1 MSLLKLEHLEVNY
14 GAVRALKNV
23 SLEVR
28 EGEVV
33 ALLGANG
40 AGKSTTLKAIS
51 ALIKA
56 KAGSISYA
64 GQNISK
70 LNPTQIVALGISHSP
85 EGRRVFPGMTV
96 LENLRLGASQ
106 RSDKENINS
115 DFEKMFNMFPI
126 LQSRKSQTA
135 GTLSGGEQQML
146 ALARALMNRPKMLLL
161 DEPSLGLAP
170 LVIRQIFSTL
180 KDLKT
185 QGTTILLVEQNVNL
199 ALELADRAY
208 VLRTGEIVL
217 EGAASDLRANQEKV
231 AQAYLGGGHQPD
243 SRVA

>member
-1 MSLLKLEHLEVNY
+1 MTEALLKLEKLEVNY
-14 GAVRALKNV
+14 GPVRALKNV
-23 SLEVR
+23 SLEVNP
-28 EGEVV
+28 GEVV

-51 ALIKA
+51 ALVKA
-56 KAGSISYA
+56 KSGSITYS
-64 GQNISK
+64 GQTISR
-70 LNPTQIVALGISHSP
+70 LNPTQIVALGIAHSP

-106 RSDKENINS
+106 RRDKENISS
-115 DFEKMFNMFPI
+115 DLEHMFEMFAI
-126 LQSRKSQTA
+126 LRERRSQTA

-161 DEPSLGLAP
+161 DEPSLGIAP
-170 LVIRQIFSTL
+170 LIVRQIFATL
-180 KDLKT
+180 KDLK
-185 QGTTILLVEQNVNL
+185 QAGTTILLVEQNVNI

-217 EGAASDLRANQEKV
+217 EGSAAELRQDSERV
-231 AQAYLGGGHQPD
+231 AQAYLGGGH
-243 SRVA
+243 A

>member
-1 MSLLKLEHLEVNY
+1 MTEALLKLEKLEVNY
-14 GAVRALKNV
+14 GPVRALKNV
-23 SLEVR
+23 SLEVNA
-28 EGEVV
+28 GEVV

-51 ALIKA
+51 ALVKA
-56 KAGSISYA
+56 KSGSITYG
-64 GQNISK
+64 GQTISK
-70 LNPTQIVALGISHSP
+70 LNPTQIVALGIAHSP

-106 RSDKENINS
+106 RRDKENISN
-115 DFEKMFNMFPI
+115 DLERMFMMFAI
-126 LQSRKSQTA
+126 LRERKSQTA

-161 DEPSLGLAP
+161 DEPSLGIAP
-170 LVIRQIFSTL
+170 LIVRQIFATL
-180 KDLKT
+180 KDLK
-185 QGTTILLVEQNVNL
+185 QAGTTSLLVEQNVNI

-217 EGAASDLRANQEKV
+217 EGSAAELRQDSERV
-231 AQAYLGGGHQPD
+231 AQAYLGGGH
-243 SRVA
+243 A